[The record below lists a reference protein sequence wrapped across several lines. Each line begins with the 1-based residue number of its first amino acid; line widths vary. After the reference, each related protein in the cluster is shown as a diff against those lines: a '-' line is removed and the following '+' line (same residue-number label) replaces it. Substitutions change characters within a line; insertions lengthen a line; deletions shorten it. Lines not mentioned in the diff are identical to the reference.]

1 VIFTKCESIWG
12 DKPTMKKTIMSNAEA
27 QQEAL
32 KKYPLSNDEDISI
45 TNIRLNYY
53 YDLIDQK
60 NGRFLAEDV
69 MILNKLCQD

>member
-1 VIFTKCESIWG
+1 
-12 DKPTMKKTIMSNAEA
+12 MSNAEA